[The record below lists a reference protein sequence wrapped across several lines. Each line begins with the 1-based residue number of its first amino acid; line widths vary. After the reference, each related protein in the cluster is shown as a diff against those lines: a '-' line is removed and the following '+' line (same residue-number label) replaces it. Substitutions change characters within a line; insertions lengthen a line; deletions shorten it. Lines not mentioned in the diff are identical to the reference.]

1 MRMASGAQNA
11 IFVFSGLATLFFLV
25 SVSDAIVAQLIP
37 ALSDRSE
44 IATLESR
51 LASAKAAKRRSA
63 ILASREVSLEALL
76 LGAEARGIY
85 SSSTK
90 ILEIAS
96 VPFVPQSPF
105 GERGNP
111 VFENA
116 CEEAVLLMSYSWV
129 ARKPLV
135 REEAR
140 EEILKMAE

>member
-1 MRMASGAQNA
+1 MASGAQNA

-76 LGAEARGIY
+76 LFRY
-85 SSSTK
+85 SK
-90 ILEIAS
+90 CRFCVFGDFCILTS
-96 VPFVPQSPF
+96 LFYV
-105 GERGNP
+105 
-111 VFENA
+111 
-116 CEEAVLLMSYSWV
+116 
-129 ARKPLV
+129 
-135 REEAR
+135 
-140 EEILKMAE
+140 